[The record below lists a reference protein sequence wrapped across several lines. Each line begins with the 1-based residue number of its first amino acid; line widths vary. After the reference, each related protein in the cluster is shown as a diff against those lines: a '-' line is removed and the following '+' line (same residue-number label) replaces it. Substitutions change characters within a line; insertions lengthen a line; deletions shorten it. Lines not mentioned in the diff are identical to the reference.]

1 MLASGALGV
10 LLALPLG
17 IAAPPA
23 ASDGARSRITIRGTG
38 SNVTVETADG
48 APRSRLTLGP
58 ATAPV
63 LAEAVRMKEAGTS
76 DDALVWYLRGHA
88 SEIPPFVDYD
98 TVSRL
103 RSAGAG
109 RTVIAYLSGVAA
121 VEIGPTG
128 AVGGPVSEESVEALP
143 EPEMSNALPIGLAY
157 GFAGPGGRG
166 HRRFSGRPI
175 GMRSLSRPTMHP
187 FAPRRS
193 PIEPTPPL
201 RRAPG
206 R

>member
-1 MLASGALGV
+1 MFAPGVLGALFV
-10 LLALPLG
+10 VPLG
-17 IAAPPA
+17 IAVPPV
-23 ASDGARSRITIRGTG
+23 SDGGAARSRITIRGTG

-48 APRSRLTLGP
+48 APRPRPTLST

-88 SEIPPFVDYD
+88 PEIPTFVDYE

-128 AVGGPVSEESVEALP
+128 AVGGPFSEEAVEAPP

-166 HRRFSGRPI
+166 HRRFAGRPI
-175 GMRSLSRPTMHP
+175 VMRNLSRPVPRPLAPHAMPP
-187 FAPRRS
+187 FRRF
-193 PIEPTPPL
+193 
-201 RRAPG
+201 PG
-206 R
+206 H